1 MIKVFDNIFPPQLVD
16 YIEKIVLH
24 NPTFPLYYTHNIA
37 ETLSFSPG
45 LNSRLY
51 EDKLDPNLIFTENRE
66 HLSTFNE
73 ILYRVGNYNN
83 FIISRILRSRIFI
96 HLPSPNPGLD
106 QIHVDQD
113 NPHFVCLYYINDS
126 DGDTILFENDKK
138 TIIKKITPKKGR
150 CVLFNGL
157 IPHCSSRPS
166 NSTRAVI
173 NFNFFLK
180 NLDKK

>member
-73 ILYRVGNYNN
+73 ILYS
-83 FIISRILRSRIFI
+83 FTE
-96 HLPSPNPGLD
+96 
-106 QIHVDQD
+106 
-113 NPHFVCLYYINDS
+113 CLQNTQTFMFWMMS
-126 DGDTILFENDKK
+126 KRK
-138 TIIKKITPKKGR
+138 WK
-150 CVLFNGL
+150 
-157 IPHCSSRPS
+157 
-166 NSTRAVI
+166 STDARLSFA
-173 NFNFFLK
+173 
-180 NLDKK
+180 